1 MVTLKQLAE
10 QLNVSVST
18 VSKALHASDEISKDT
33 IERVKALA
41 RELNYQPNKVALSLK
56 RNKTKTL
63 GVIIPNIL
71 NHFFAKVLYGIEEEA
86 TKKGYDIIIC
96 ISNESYTKELQSLE
110 VLGNGSVD
118 GFIISIAEESQIKKQ
133 TQHLESVLQQD
144 LPVVM
149 FDRVFDAIDCD
160 KVIIDDFGAAYEAT
174 KHLLNEGR
182 KQIVLLSNIEELSVG
197 KLRVNGYLKALED
210 TSNYKNKPLMVH
222 IANEDNIEECIQ
234 ALYDQNPKIDGI
246 LSIDNTT
253 GVVALHKALKKGF
266 KVPKDLSI
274 IGFSDENVLAFTD
287 PKLSTISQHAI
298 DIGKASV
305 ELLLERIK
313 DGSRKES
320 KVKTIKTN
328 LILRDTTKKK

>member
-1 MVTLKQLAE
+1 MVTLKQLA
-10 QLNVSVST
+10 QKLNVSVST
-18 VSKALHASDEISKDT
+18 VSKALHESDEIGKDT
-33 IERVKALA
+33 IKRVKALA
-41 RELNYQPNKVALSLK
+41 KELNYQPNKVALSLK
-56 RNKTKTL
+56 SNKTKTI

-71 NHFFAKVLYGIEEEA
+71 NHFFAKVLNGIEEEA

-118 GFIISIAEESQIKKQ
+118 GFIISIAEESQIKNQ
-133 TQHLESVLQQD
+133 TQHIESVLQQD
-144 LPVVM
+144 LPIVM
-149 FDRVFDAIDCD
+149 FDRVSEAVDCD

-197 KLRVNGYLKALED
+197 KLRVNGYLRALED
-210 TSNYKNKPLMVH
+210 DSNYKNKSLMVH
-222 IANEDNIEECIQ
+222 IGKNDNIEECIETLFEQ
-234 ALYDQNPKIDGI
+234 TPKIDGI
-246 LSIDNTT
+246 VSIDNTT
-253 GVVALHKALKKGF
+253 GVVALHKALKRGLKI
-266 KVPKDLSI
+266 PKDLSI
-274 IGFSDENVLAFTD
+274 IGFSDENVLPFTD

-305 ELLLERIK
+305 DLLLERLKNGSTIK
-313 DGSRKES
+313 S

-328 LILRDTTKKK
+328 LVLRGTTK